1 MKEIRYE
8 KVELHLH
15 LDGSIRP
22 STISEILNINLE
34 EAKKL
39 STIETKCASLKEYLT
54 KFDIPL
60 KIMQTKENLERV
72 AFELAQDLQKDD
84 VIYAEI
90 RFAPNKHLKSG
101 LTLDEVV
108 TAILKGLSQVPIK
121 TNLILCMMR
130 GDSYEQNLKVIKLAK
145 KYLNHGVVAIDL
157 AGSEASYPVNLYQE
171 LFEIAQKENI
181 PFTIHAGE
189 ADGPL
194 SVINAINLG
203 AKRIGHGVRAIES
216 EKALK
221 LIKEKNITLEVCPKS
236 NLDTNMYEKLSNHPI
251 KKLYDMGLL
260 VTINTDNRT
269 VSNTNL
275 TKSYQ
280 DLQEVFSFT
289 KQDFLKMNE
298 NALQSAFLNQA
309 EIEEL
314 LALLHK

>member
-1 MKEIRYE
+1 MK

-121 TNLILCMMR
+121 MNLILCMMR

-298 NALQSAFLNQA
+298 NALQSAFLKQD

>member
-1 MKEIRYE
+1 MK

-39 STIETKCASLKEYLT
+39 LTIETKCASLKEYLT

>member
-1 MKEIRYE
+1 MK

-22 STISEILNINLE
+22 ATISEILNINLE

-101 LTLDEVV
+101 LTFDEVV

-251 KKLYDMGLL
+251 KNLYDMGLL

>member
-1 MKEIRYE
+1 MK

-157 AGSEASYPVNLYQE
+157 AESEASYPVNLYQE

-298 NALQSAFLNQA
+298 NALQSAFLNQD

>member
-1 MKEIRYE
+1 M
-8 KVELHLH
+8 
-15 LDGSIRP
+15 
-22 STISEILNINLE
+22 
-34 EAKKL
+34 
-39 STIETKCASLKEYLT
+39 
-54 KFDIPL
+54 
-60 KIMQTKENLERV
+60 TKENLERV
-72 AFELAQDLQKDD
+72 AFELAEDLQKDD

-90 RFAPNKHLKSG
+90 RFAPNKHLKLG

-130 GDSYEQNLKVIKLAK
+130 GDSYGQNLKVIKLAK

-157 AGSEASYPVNLYQE
+157 AGSEAAYPVNLYQE

-203 AKRIGHGVRAIES
+203 ARRIGHGIRAIEDES
-216 EKALK
+216 ALK
-221 LIKEKNITLEVCPKS
+221 LIKEKDITLEVCPKS
-236 NLDTNMYEKLSNHPI
+236 NLDTNMYENLSNHPI
-251 KKLYDMGLL
+251 KKLYEMGLL
-260 VTINTDNRT
+260 VTLNTDNRT
-269 VSNTNL
+269 VSNTTL

-280 DLQEVFSFT
+280 DLQEIFSFT
-289 KQDFLKMNE
+289 EQDFLKMNE

>member
-1 MKEIRYE
+1 MK

-108 TAILKGLSQVPIK
+108 TIK

-298 NALQSAFLNQA
+298 NALQSAFLNQD

>member
-1 MKEIRYE
+1 MK

-72 AFELAQDLQKDD
+72 AFELAHDLQKDD

-189 ADGPL
+189 ADEPL

>member
-1 MKEIRYE
+1 MK

-216 EKALK
+216 EKSLK

-289 KQDFLKMNE
+289 KQDFLKMYE

>member
-1 MKEIRYE
+1 MK

-298 NALQSAFLNQA
+298 NALQSAFLKQD

>member
-1 MKEIRYE
+1 MKEIKYK

>member
-1 MKEIRYE
+1 MK

-269 VSNTNL
+269 LSNTNL

-298 NALQSAFLNQA
+298 NALQSAFLKQD

>member
-1 MKEIRYE
+1 MK

-39 STIETKCASLKEYLT
+39 STIETKCESLKEYLT

-101 LTLDEVV
+101 ITLDEVV

-298 NALQSAFLNQA
+298 NALQSAFLNQD

>member
-1 MKEIRYE
+1 MK

-157 AGSEASYPVNLYQE
+157 AGPEASYPVNLYQE

-251 KKLYDMGLL
+251 KKLYDMVLL

-289 KQDFLKMNE
+289 K
-298 NALQSAFLNQA
+298 
-309 EIEEL
+309 
-314 LALLHK
+314 

>member
-1 MKEIRYE
+1 MK

-189 ADGPL
+189 ADEPL

-314 LALLHK
+314 LTLLHK

>member
-1 MKEIRYE
+1 MK

-289 KQDFLKMNE
+289 KQGFLKMNE
-298 NALQSAFLNQA
+298 NALQSAFLNQD

>member
-1 MKEIRYE
+1 MK

-189 ADGPL
+189 ADEPL

-216 EKALK
+216 EKVLK

>member
-1 MKEIRYE
+1 MK

-157 AGSEASYPVNLYQE
+157 AGSEASYPVNLYQK

>member
-1 MKEIRYE
+1 MK

-15 LDGSIRP
+15 LDGSIRT
-22 STISEILNINLE
+22 STISELLNIDLQ

-39 STIETKCASLKEYLT
+39 TSIETKCQSLKEYLT

-72 AFELAQDLQKDD
+72 AFELAEDLQKDD

-90 RFAPNKHLKSG
+90 RFAPNKHLKLG
-101 LTLDEVV
+101 LTLDEVI

-145 KYLNHGVVAIDL
+145 KYLNHGIVAIDL
-157 AGSEASYPVNLYQE
+157 AGAEAAYPVNLYQE
-171 LFEIAQKENI
+171 LFEISQKENI

-203 AKRIGHGVRAIES
+203 ARRIGHGIRAIED
-216 EKALK
+216 ERALK
-221 LIKEKNITLEVCPKS
+221 LIKEKDITLEVCPKS
-236 NLDTNMYEKLSNHPI
+236 NLDTNMYENLRNHPI
-251 KKLYDMGLL
+251 KKLYEMGLL
-260 VTINTDNRT
+260 VTLNTDNRT
-269 VSNTNL
+269 VSNTTL
-275 TKSYQ
+275 TKTYQ
-280 DLQEVFSFT
+280 DLQEIFSFT
-289 KQDFLKMNE
+289 EQDFLKMNE
-298 NALQSAFLNQA
+298 NAINGAFLNQ
-309 EIEEL
+309 EEKEHL

>member
-1 MKEIRYE
+1 MK

-216 EKALK
+216 EKSLK

-314 LALLHK
+314 LTLLHK

>member
-1 MKEIRYE
+1 MK

-22 STISEILNINLE
+22 STISELLNMDLQE
-34 EAKKL
+34 SKKL
-39 STIETKCASLKEYLT
+39 SSIETKCSSLKEYLT

-72 AFELAQDLQKDD
+72 SYELAQDLQKDD

-90 RFAPNKHLKSG
+90 RFAPNKHLKLG
-101 LTLDEVV
+101 LTLDEVI

-121 TNLILCMMR
+121 SNLILCMMR
-130 GDSYEQNLKVIKLAK
+130 EDTYEQNLKVIELAK

-157 AGSEASYPVNLYQE
+157 AGAEASYPVNRYQE
-171 LFEIAQKENI
+171 LFEIAKKQNI

-203 AKRIGHGVRAIES
+203 AKRIGHGVRAIE
-216 EKALK
+216 EENALK
-221 LIKEKNITLEVCPKS
+221 LIKEKDIILEVCPKS
-236 NLDTNMYEKLSNHPI
+236 NLDTNIYETLSNHPI
-251 KKLYDMGLL
+251 KKLYDMNLL

-269 VSNTNL
+269 VSNTTL
-275 TKSYQ
+275 TKTYQ
-280 DLQEVFSFT
+280 DLQKVFSFT
-289 KQDFLKMNE
+289 EQDFLKMNE
-298 NALQSAFLNQA
+298 NAIKGSFLKQ
-309 EIEEL
+309 EEKEHL
-314 LALLHK
+314 LALLYK

>member
-1 MKEIRYE
+1 MK

-145 KYLNHGVVAIDL
+145 NYLNHGVVAIDL

-298 NALQSAFLNQA
+298 NALQSAFLKQD

>member
-1 MKEIRYE
+1 MK

-189 ADGPL
+189 ADEPL

>member
-1 MKEIRYE
+1 MKKI
-8 KVELHLH
+8 ELHVH

-22 STISEILNINLE
+22 TTISELLDISLE
-34 EAKKL
+34 EAIKL
-39 STIETKCASLKEYLT
+39 STVSNKTNSLKEYLD

>member
-1 MKEIRYE
+1 MK

-189 ADGPL
+189 ADEPL

-298 NALQSAFLNQA
+298 NALQSAFLKQD

>member
-1 MKEIRYE
+1 MK

-260 VTINTDNRT
+260 VTINTDNHT

-298 NALQSAFLNQA
+298 NALQSAFLKQD

>member
-1 MKEIRYE
+1 MK

-15 LDGSIRP
+15 LDGNIRP

-189 ADGPL
+189 ADEPL

>member
-1 MKEIRYE
+1 MK

-145 KYLNHGVVAIDL
+145 NYLDHGVVAIDL

-298 NALQSAFLNQA
+298 NALQSAFLNQD

>member
-1 MKEIRYE
+1 MK

-39 STIETKCASLKEYLT
+39 STIETNCASLKEYLT

-189 ADGPL
+189 ADEPL

>member
-1 MKEIRYE
+1 MK

-189 ADGPL
+189 ADEPL

-203 AKRIGHGVRAIES
+203 VKRIGHGVRAIES

>member
-1 MKEIRYE
+1 MK

-22 STISEILNINLE
+22 ATISEILNINLE

-251 KKLYDMGLL
+251 KNLYDMGLL

>member
-1 MKEIRYE
+1 MK

-108 TAILKGLSQVPIK
+108 TAILKGLSQIPIK

>member
-1 MKEIRYE
+1 MK

-130 GDSYEQNLKVIKLAK
+130 DDSYEQNLKVIKLAK

-157 AGSEASYPVNLYQE
+157 AGPEASYPVNLYQE

>member
-1 MKEIRYE
+1 MK

-216 EKALK
+216 EKVLK